1 MFHDFFIGPDYLLNS
16 IFRRNGQLPASRAF
30 TVQGPD
36 GGNVL
41 NVRAASP
48 ADGDEYFCL
57 AENMAGSVRASATVT
72 VHCEFYLDNNSA
84 MLRTRTR
91 VSAQYLCT
99 HAGKVLCE
107 KKCRDFAFPPAC
119 VIFQE

>member
-1 MFHDFFIGPDYLLNS
+1 MDNVCLSISHDQTNFPVLVTRKKNLHISLFHDFFIGPDYILNS

-84 MLRTRTR
+84 MLRTRTGF
-91 VSAQYLCT
+91 V
-99 HAGKVLCE
+99 
-107 KKCRDFAFPPAC
+107 
-119 VIFQE
+119 